1 MSYRTISNFETD
13 EPRLMTTSE
22 MQEFFES
29 ENAKARAAG
38 AVSTPAT
45 RGDILLSAHK
55 TINGKRQN
63 VYGKPENNFEIIGL
77 IWQIIDQFKPDD
89 LSNSAN
95 VALKMA
101 GMKFARIISNP
112 YDLDSH
118 RDLCGYDG
126 ILSDMVQAKDK
137 EKD

>member
-1 MSYRTISNFETD
+1 MA
-13 EPRLMTTSE
+13 E
-22 MQEFFES
+22 MQDFFAA
-29 ENAKARAAG
+29 ENAKAKAAG
-38 AVSTPAT
+38 AVSAT

-55 TINGKRQN
+55 TINGKRQD

-77 IWQIIDQFKPDD
+77 IWQIIDQYKPDS
-89 LSNSAN
+89 LSNAAN
-95 VALKMA
+95 VALKMM
-101 GMKFARIISNP
+101 GMKFARLISNP

-137 EKD
+137 DKD

>member
-1 MSYRTISNFETD
+1 MSFPEAAPDNIF
-13 EPRLMTTSE
+13 MSE
-22 MQEFFES
+22 QQMKDFFEA
-29 ENAKARAAG
+29 ENEKLPK
-38 AVSTPAT
+38 PAT

-55 TINGKRQN
+55 TINGKRQD

-77 IWQIIDQFKPDD
+77 LWQIIDQFKPDN
-89 LSNSAN
+89 LSNGAN
-95 VALKMA
+95 VALKMM

-126 ILSDMVQAKDK
+126 ILSDMVSARDK

>member
-1 MSYRTISNFETD
+1 MEFEDKRHPFTPSV
-13 EPRLMTTSE
+13 EELR
-22 MQEFFES
+22 
-29 ENAKARAAG
+29 RALEREA
-38 AVSTPAT
+38 ANTKCAPPIVPLPT
-45 RGDILLSAHK
+45 RGDILLDAHK
-55 TINGKRQN
+55 TINGKRQD

-77 IWQIIDQFKPDD
+77 IWQVIDQYKPDD

-95 VALKMA
+95 VALKMM

-126 ILSDMVQAKDK
+126 ILTDMVQAKDK